1 MVGQF
6 NRAML
11 SLARAARG
19 FTQSELAKA
28 AHVTQALIS
37 KLESGLT
44 VDPSQET
51 VEAIAMRSAFL
62 WHFSC
67 LTKGRTECLN
77 FTTESEQSWV
87 ARRWTQSRHR

>member
-11 SLARAARG
+11 SLARAAKG

-28 AHVTQALIS
+28 ANVTQALIS

-51 VEAIAMRSAFL
+51 VEAIAKALSIPVAFFVSDERPHGMPQFHYRKRAKL
-62 WHFSC
+62 
-67 LTKGRTECLN
+67 GRK
-77 FTTESEQSWV
+77 
-87 ARRWTQSRHR
+87 